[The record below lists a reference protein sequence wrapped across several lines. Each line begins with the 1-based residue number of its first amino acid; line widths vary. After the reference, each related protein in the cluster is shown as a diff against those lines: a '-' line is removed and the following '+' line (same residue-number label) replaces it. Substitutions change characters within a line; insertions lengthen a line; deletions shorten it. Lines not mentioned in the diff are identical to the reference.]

1 MSEITCRTC
10 ASHTEAKTARS
21 ANSDEIRP
29 VNTSCKNFKIWLLLF
44 IKITGITSSQNFG
57 HVMQNEGVNV
67 ICLECDIY
75 VTVGL
80 RGLRFNL
87 EDLIFQA

>member
-80 RGLRFNL
+80 RGLTKVYYHSF
-87 EDLIFQA
+87 